1 MDEVRETDG
10 RFKKGV
16 CPNPKGRPRKQRT
29 VNSAILDAANAPIIA
44 NENGTRRKM
53 RKIEASAAQL
63 ANKGASGDI
72 RAGKMLLDMA
82 ARAESEQKSVEVTD
96 LPLSQ
101 TDQEILDK
109 FLAEYREHLRM
120 HPQ

>member
-16 CPNPKGRPRKQRT
+16 CPNPKGRTRKQRT

-72 RAGKMLLDMA
+72 RAGKMLLDLV
-82 ARAESEQKSVEVTD
+82 ARAETEQKSIDVPD
-96 LPLSQ
+96 LPLAQ
-101 TDQEILDK
+101 TDQEILNK
-109 FLAEYREHLRM
+109 FLAEYREHLRAQ
-120 HPQ
+120 PE